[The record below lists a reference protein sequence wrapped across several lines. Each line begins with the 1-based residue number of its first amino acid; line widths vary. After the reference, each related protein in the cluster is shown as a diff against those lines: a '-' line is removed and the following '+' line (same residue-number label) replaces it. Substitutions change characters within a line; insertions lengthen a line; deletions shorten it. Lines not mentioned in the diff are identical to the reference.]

1 MGWGTIVFRS
11 ALLSLAGNRAARK
24 LAGKYGLKLGARR
37 FIAGLTLEEALSR
50 SRELNARGISVTL
63 DHLGEGIS
71 KLTEATA
78 FAAAYAELLEG
89 IAAAGVSGS
98 VSLKPTQMGLGL
110 DAEQAYGNV
119 RGIAGVAR
127 RLGLSVTLDMEDSAC
142 TDATIGIVRRLREE
156 GYDNVGTVLQAYLY
170 RTTADLETLT
180 RDGVELRL
188 VKGAYK
194 EPRRIAYPKLADV
207 DDNFIRMIRARLDSG
222 VYTAIGTHDDKIVAW
237 TKAYAESRGI
247 PRDRFEF
254 QMLYGVRTALQEQ
267 LAAEGYAVR
276 CYVPYGRMWYPYFVR
291 RLAERPANLL
301 FILRSGFRR

>member
-1 MGWGTIVFRS
+1 MGWGTMLFRS

-37 FIAGLTLEEALSR
+37 FIAGLTLEEALAR
-50 SRELNARGISVTL
+50 SRELNAQGIAVTL

-71 KLTEATA
+71 RLSEASS
-78 FAAAYAELLEG
+78 FAGAYAELLEG
-89 IAAAGVSGS
+89 IAAGGVTGS

-110 DAEQAYGNV
+110 DAAQAYANI
-119 RGIAGVAR
+119 RGIADVAG

-142 TDATIGIVRRLREE
+142 TDATIDIALRLREE
-156 GYDNVGTVLQAYLY
+156 GYRNVGTVLQAYLY
-170 RTTADLETLT
+170 RTMADLEALT
-180 RDGVELRL
+180 RRGVELRL

-194 EPRRIAYPKLADV
+194 ESRRVAYPKLADV
-207 DDNFIRMIRARLDSG
+207 NVNFMRMIRRRLDSG
-222 VYTAIGTHDDKIVAW
+222 VYTAIATHDDHIIAW
-237 TKAYAESRGI
+237 TKDYAASRGI

-254 QMLYGVRTALQEQ
+254 QMLYGVRSALQEQ